1 MKSTREKPI
10 EAGMTLR
17 LELPRWYDL
26 HAHFRQGGLMK
37 ALVADHLAM
46 GCAGILAMPNTKP
59 PVSKV
64 HKKDPGD
71 GWSIEEYLQMLRKAG
86 GSKFTD
92 IIVPLYLTKDTTPAM
107 IEAGVKSGV
116 LRAAKYYPPHG
127 TTGAEQ
133 GAPFQTYIDNGVFK
147 AMEQAGVVL
156 NIHGEEHGLDAVKY
170 FGETNAEE
178 IFYRERL
185 PHAVDKF
192 PRLRIVGEHITTR
205 VAAEFIEAGPST
217 LAATVTPQHLI
228 YTVGHLLKGLK
239 YHLYCLPLLKY
250 EEDRLALWAEVT
262 AADNTKFF
270 AGTDSAPHVKK
281 LTECGCAAGCYTG
294 GVAPQLYIQAFEK
307 AGINM
312 GSEAGVQMFTK
323 FLCTNGPA
331 FYGLPVSKETF
342 VLEKVGTEVKV
353 GKSGVVPL
361 PLGAAADGEEAT
373 LHWRVA

>member
-1 MKSTREKPI
+1 
-10 EAGMTLR
+10 MTLR

-46 GCAGILAMPNTKP
+46 GCAGILAMPNTSP

-64 HKKDPGD
+64 HKRDAGE
-71 GWSIEEYLQMLRKAG
+71 GWSIEEYLGMLRKAG
-86 GSKFTD
+86 GAKFTD
-92 IIVPLYLTKDTTPAM
+92 IIVPLYLTKDTTPRM
-107 IEAGVKSGV
+107 IEEGAKSGV

-127 TTGAEQ
+127 TTGA
-133 GAPFQTYIDNGVFK
+133 GFAAPLQTYIDNGVFK
-147 AMEQAGVVL
+147 AMEQAGVIL
-156 NIHGEEHGLDAVKY
+156 NVHGEEHGLDAVRY
-170 FGETNAEE
+170 FGRGENAEE

-185 PHAVDKF
+185 PRALDKF
-192 PRLRIVGEHITTR
+192 PKLKIVGEHITTR
-205 VAAEFIEAGPST
+205 AAAEFIEAGPST

-239 YHLYCLPLLKY
+239 YNLYCLPLLKY

-312 GSEAGVQMFTK
+312 GSAAGVAMFRK

-331 FYGLPVSKETF
+331 FYGLPVPRETF
-342 VLEKVGTEVKV
+342 TLEKVETEVKI

-361 PLGAAADGEEAT
+361 PLGMADEGKT
-373 LHWRVA
+373 SLHWRIA

>member
-1 MKSTREKPI
+1 
-10 EAGMTLR
+10 MTLR

-26 HAHFRQGGLMK
+26 HAHFRQGPLMK

-46 GCAGILAMPNTKP
+46 GCAGILAMPNTSP
-59 PVSKV
+59 PVSKI
-64 HKKDPGD
+64 HKKDPGE
-71 GWSIEEYLQMLRKAG
+71 GWSIEEYLEMLRKAG
-86 GSKFTD
+86 GSRFTD
-92 IIVPLYLTKDTTPAM
+92 IIVPLYLTKDTTPRM
-107 IEAGVKSGV
+107 IEEGAKSGV

-127 TTGAEQ
+127 TTGAQ
-133 GAPFQTYIDNGVFK
+133 HGVSFQTYIDNGVFK
-147 AMEQAGVVL
+147 AMEQAGIML
-156 NIHGEEHGLDAVKY
+156 NIHGEEHGLDAVHY
-170 FGETNAEE
+170 FGATNAEE

-192 PRLRIVGEHITTR
+192 PKLRIVGEHITTQ
-205 VAAEFIEAGPST
+205 VAAEFIEAGPDT
-217 LAATVTPQHLI
+217 LAATITPQHLI

-250 EEDRLALWAEVT
+250 EEDRLSLWAEVT
-262 AADNTKFF
+262 ATDNTKFF

-312 GSEAGVQMFTK
+312 GSAAGIQMFKK
-323 FLCTNGPA
+323 FLCTNGPE

-342 VLEKVGTEVKV
+342 VLEKVETEVKA

-361 PLGAAADGEEAT
+361 PLGAVADGEKTT
-373 LHWRVA
+373 LHWRVV